1 MLLGSLCFMKDVD
14 LVALVMIRIE
24 EVLVTIQSDM
34 TEKVILGK
42 IWKNMA
48 DDILANDRNN
58 T

>member
-1 MLLGSLCFMKDVD
+1 MKDVD

>member
-48 DDILANDRNN
+48 DDILANNRNN